1 VSALFHSKLLM
12 ETVKYSIV
20 IPAYNESERIV
31 ATLDKVLAYI
41 ATQADFAGKTEVIVV
56 NDGSRDNTAEIV
68 KGYAAKNPAVR
79 LAENP
84 GNRGK
89 GYSVRNGMMRATG
102 DIRLFSDADL
112 SSPISEAPKLIAAIA
127 AGNDVAIGSRW
138 LDSRTQTERQSFFRQ
153 LIGRLFNLLL
163 RAFLGIREKDTQCG
177 FKAFTSRA
185 SEAIFPRQ
193 LIERWGFDPE
203 LIYLARRSGFKIAEV
218 PVAWA
223 HDERSKLNPIKDGFK
238 MGMEILRVRWNA
250 ITGKY
255 SGELRKKPAEQR
267 VVV

>member
-1 VSALFHSKLLM
+1 M
-12 ETVKYSIV
+12 DTVKYSIV

-31 ATLDKVLAYI
+31 GTLDKVLAYI
-41 ATQADFAGKTEVIVV
+41 AGQPEFAGKTEVLIV
-56 NDGSRDNTAEIV
+56 NDGSRDSTAEIV
-68 KGYAAKNPAVR
+68 QGYSAKNPAVQ
-79 LAENP
+79 LVENP

-112 SSPISEAPKLIAAIA
+112 SSPISEAPKLFAAIA

-153 LIGRLFNLLL
+153 LIGRVFNILL
-163 RAFLGIREKDTQCG
+163 RVFLGIKEKDTQCG
-177 FKAFTSRA
+177 FKAFSSRA
-185 SEAIFPRQ
+185 AEAIFPRQ

-218 PVAWA
+218 PVEWA
-223 HDERSKLNPIKDGFK
+223 HDERSKLNPIKDGFN
-238 MGMEILRVRWNA
+238 MGIEILRVRWNA

-255 SGELRKKPAEQR
+255 SGELPKKPAEQH

>member
-1 VSALFHSKLLM
+1 MDF
-12 ETVKYSIV
+12 VKYSIV

-31 ATLDKVLAYI
+31 GTLHKVLAYI
-41 ATQADFAGKTEVIVV
+41 ASQPEFAGKTEILVV

-68 KGYAAKNPAVR
+68 KGYSAKNPAVQ
-79 LAENP
+79 LVENP

-112 SSPISEAPKLIAAIA
+112 SSPVSEAPKLFAALA

-153 LIGRLFNLLL
+153 LIGRIFNLLL
-163 RAFLGIREKDTQCG
+163 RVFLGIREKDTQCG
-177 FKAFTSRA
+177 FKAFSGRA
-185 SEAIFPRQ
+185 ADAIFPRQ

-255 SGELRKKPAEQR
+255 SGEIPKKPTEQR

>member
-1 VSALFHSKLLM
+1 M
-12 ETVKYSIV
+12 DRMKYSIV
-20 IPAYNESERIV
+20 IPAYNEGERIV

-41 ATQADFAGKTEVIVV
+41 AGRSEFAGKTELLVV

-68 KGYAAKNPAVR
+68 KGYVAKNPAVR
-79 LAENP
+79 LVENP

-89 GYSVRNGMMRATG
+89 GYSVRNGMMHATG
-102 DIRLFSDADL
+102 DVRLFSDADL
-112 SSPISEAPKLIAAIA
+112 SSPISEAPKLFAAIA

-153 LIGRLFNLLL
+153 LIGRVFNLLL
-163 RAFLGIREKDTQCG
+163 RIFLGIKEKDTQCG
-177 FKAFTSRA
+177 FKAFTGRA
-185 SEAIFPRQ
+185 AEAIFPRQ

-203 LIYLARRSGFKIAEV
+203 LIYLAHRSGFKVAEV
-218 PVAWA
+218 PVEWA

-250 ITGKY
+250 MTGKY
-255 SGELRKKPAEQR
+255 SGDIPKKPTEQR

>member
-1 VSALFHSKLLM
+1 MIFYSKLLM
-12 ETVKYSIV
+12 DYVKYSIV

-41 ATQADFAGKTEVIVV
+41 ADQPEFAGKTEVLVV

-68 KGYAAKNPAVR
+68 KGYAAKNPAV
-79 LAENP
+79 LLVENP

-102 DIRLFSDADL
+102 DMRLFSDADL
-112 SSPISEAPKLIAAIA
+112 SSPISEAPKLFAAIA
-127 AGNDVAIGSRW
+127 AGNDVAIGLRW

-153 LIGRLFNLLL
+153 LIGRVFNLLL
-163 RAFLGIREKDTQCG
+163 RVFLGIKEKDTQCG

-185 SEAIFPRQ
+185 ADTIFPRQ

-203 LIYLARRSGFKIAEV
+203 LIYLARRNGFKIAEV
-218 PVAWA
+218 PVVWA

-250 ITGKY
+250 MTGKY
-255 SGELRKKPAEQR
+255 SGDVPKKPAEQR
-267 VVV
+267 AVV

>member
-1 VSALFHSKLLM
+1 MDF
-12 ETVKYSIV
+12 VKYSIV

-41 ATQADFAGKTEVIVV
+41 AGQPEFAGKTEVLVV

-68 KGYAAKNPAVR
+68 KSYTAKNPAVQ
-79 LAENP
+79 LVENP
-84 GNRGK
+84 GNGGK

-112 SSPISEAPKLIAAIA
+112 SSPISEAPKLFAAIA

-153 LIGRLFNLLL
+153 LIGRVFNLLL
-163 RAFLGIREKDTQCG
+163 RVFLGIKGKDTQCG

-185 SEAIFPRQ
+185 AETIFPRQ
-193 LIERWGFDPE
+193 LIERWGLDPE

-223 HDERSKLNPIKDGFK
+223 HDERSRLNPIKDGFK
-238 MGMEILRVRWNA
+238 MGMEILSVRWNA

-255 SGELRKKPAEQR
+255 SGELPKKSTEQR

>member
-1 VSALFHSKLLM
+1 M

-41 ATQADFAGKTEVIVV
+41 ASEPDFAGRTEVLVV

-79 LAENP
+79 LVENP

-89 GYSVRNGMMRATG
+89 GYSVRNGMMHATG

-112 SSPISEAPKLIAAIA
+112 SSPISEAPKLFAAIA

-153 LIGRLFNLLL
+153 LIGR
-163 RAFLGIREKDTQCG
+163 G

-185 SEAIFPRQ
+185 AEAIFPRQ

-203 LIYLARRSGFKIAEV
+203 LIYLARRSGFTIAEV

-250 ITGKY
+250 ITGRY
-255 SGELRKKPAEQR
+255 SGDIPKKPTEQR